1 MRHARRR
8 RLRRTATRTT
18 RVLVPLTAGLLAAS
32 SLTASPAQA
41 DDAIAPEAPPVVD
54 PGPEVPATL
63 DPSPAPLDPSP
74 APTAI
79 SGVALP
85 ETIGLPA
92 AEVPVP
98 EPVLDPATKKQIARE
113 QRERRLRA
121 AVVALARKQVGDRYI
136 AGRTGP
142 DAFDCSGLVRYVI
155 GKITG
160 DWLPHYSRT
169 QYHTV
174 DRISLKHA
182 RPGDLVFYL
191 SRGAHHVGIYIG
203 SGRMVHAANPRSG
216 VRIGPI
222 GGPWYSRTFTG
233 IGRVIPAA

>member
-32 SLTASPAQA
+32 ALAAGPAQA
-41 DDAIAPEAPPVVD
+41 DNAIATPAPPVVD
-54 PGPEVPATL
+54 PGSE
-63 DPSPAPLDPSP
+63 SPAPLDPSP

-98 EPVLDPATKKQIARE
+98 EPVLDPETKKQIARE

>member
-1 MRHARRR
+1 MRQARRQG
-8 RLRRTATRTT
+8 LRRTATRTT
-18 RVLVPLTAGLLAAS
+18 RGLVPLTAGLLAAS
-32 SLTASPAQA
+32 ALAAGPAQA
-41 DDAIAPEAPPVVD
+41 DNAIATPAPPVVD
-54 PGPEVPATL
+54 PGSE
-63 DPSPAPLDPSP
+63 SPAPLDPSP
-74 APTAI
+74 APVAI
-79 SGVALP
+79 SGLAVP
-85 ETIGLPA
+85 ETVGLPA

-98 EPVLDPATKKQIARE
+98 EPVLDPATQKQIARQ

-155 GKITG
+155 GKVTG

-169 QYHTV
+169 QYRTA
-174 DRISLKHA
+174 DRISLKHV
-182 RPGDLVFYL
+182 RPGDLVFYFG
-191 SRGAHHVGIYIG
+191 RGAHHVGIYIG
-203 SGRMVHAANPRSG
+203 EGRMVHAANPRSG
-216 VRIGPI
+216 VRVGPI